1 MSTATAFRYRVVSAA
16 GGAPTTGEVQAASA
30 EAAVQALRA
39 RGQFVVAIEPGQ
51 AAGETRTRR
60 ASGQIGLQLVSELA
74 VLLKA
79 GLPLDR
85 ALALAIDNI
94 EDAAAAR
101 ALGGLLQSV
110 REGAPLSRAMLDHPQ
125 LFSAADSAMAEA
137 GEASGRLGEALERL
151 AVMLK
156 QAENLRR
163 TITSA
168 MIYPAALLVIAVG
181 VIALMLLYVVPQ
193 FETMLATTRGE
204 LPWATVMIMAL
215 SRGLREWW
223 PVLLLVGAGTVMVLT
238 RLRHNPALRR
248 GVDRVVLGVP
258 LIGELVRRIETARFA
273 HTLGA
278 LVEGGVPLPQAMA
291 LARRTVGNSV
301 MGEALDGVV
310 ATLREGGGLAGPL
323 AQTGVLPRM
332 AVAFLR
338 TGEEASQL
346 ALMLA
351 RLAEVLD
358 QDVQTRLERLVAV
371 LTPAITVILGASVA
385 GIIAAVMS
393 AILGFNELAVAQP

>member
-1 MSTATAFRYRVVSAA
+1 
-16 GGAPTTGEVQAASA
+16 
-30 EAAVQALRA
+30 
-39 RGQFVVAIEPGQ
+39 
-51 AAGETRTRR
+51 
-60 ASGQIGLQLVSELA
+60 A

-94 EDAAAAR
+94 EDSAAAR
-101 ALGGLLQSV
+101 ALTGLLQSV
-110 REGAPLSRAMLDHPQ
+110 REGAPLSRAMLDHPA

-156 QAENLRR
+156 QAANLRR
-163 TITSA
+163 TIVSA

-181 VIALMLLYVVPQ
+181 VIALMLLFVVPQ
-193 FETMLATTRGE
+193 FESMLAAAQGN
-204 LPWATVMIMAL
+204 LPWPTLMIMAL
-215 SRGLREWW
+215 SQALRAWW
-223 PVLLLVGAGTVMVLT
+223 PILLLLAATAVMGAA
-238 RLRHNPALRR
+238 RLRHNPAFRR
-248 GVDRVVLGVP
+248 GVDRAVLALP
-258 LIGELVRRIETARFA
+258 LVGELVRRIETARFA

-291 LARRTVGNSV
+291 LARRTVANSV

-310 ATLREGGGLAGPL
+310 ATLREGGGLATPL

-358 QDVQTRLERLVAV
+358 SDVQTRLERLVAV

>member
-1 MSTATAFRYRVVSAA
+1 MSGATAFRYRAVDAA
-16 GGAPTTGEVQAASA
+16 GGAETSGEVQAASA
-30 EAAVQALRA
+30 EDAVQALRA
-39 RGQFVVAIEPGQ
+39 RGQFIVSLERGQ
-51 AAGETRTRR
+51 AASERPIRR
-60 ASGQIGLQLVSELA
+60 ASGQISLQLVSELA

-94 EDAAAAR
+94 EEPDAAR
-101 ALGGLLQSV
+101 ALDELLQSV
-110 REGAPLSRAMLDHPQ
+110 REGAPLSRAMLDQPA
-125 LFSAADSAMAEA
+125 LFTSTDSAMAEA
-137 GEASGRLGEALERL
+137 GEASGRLGDALERL

-156 QAENLRR
+156 QAANLRR

-168 MIYPAALLVIAVG
+168 LVYPAALLVIAVG

-193 FETMLATTRGE
+193 FETMLAAAQGE
-204 LPWATVMIMAL
+204 LPWATRAIMAL

-223 PVLLLVGAGTVMVLT
+223 AVLLLVMAGAVLAIM
-238 RLRHNPALRR
+238 RLRSSPAISRTI
-248 GVDRVVLGVP
+248 DRVVLRLP

-291 LARRTVGNSV
+291 LARRTVANSV

-310 ATLREGGGLAGPL
+310 AGLREGGGLAGPL

-346 ALMLA
+346 ALMLS

-371 LTPAITVILGASVA
+371 LTPAITVILGATVA

>member
-1 MSTATAFRYRVVSAA
+1 MNAATAFRYRVVDAA
-16 GGAPTTGEVQAASA
+16 GGAETSGELQAASA
-30 EAAVQALRA
+30 EEAVKALRA
-39 RGQFVVAIEPGQ
+39 RGQFVVSLE
-51 AAGETRTRR
+51 AGPASGEARVRR
-60 ASGQIGLQLVSELA
+60 ASVQVSLQLVGELA

-94 EDAAAAR
+94 EEPAASR
-101 ALGGLLQSV
+101 ALNALLQSV
-110 REGAPLSRAMLDHPQ
+110 REGAPLSRAMLDHPA
-125 LFSAADSAMAEA
+125 LFTPADSAMAEA
-137 GEASGRLGEALERL
+137 GEASGRLGDALERL

-156 QAENLRR
+156 QAANLKR

-168 MIYPAALLVIAVG
+168 LVYPAALLVIAVG

-193 FETMLATTRGE
+193 FETMLASAQGE
-204 LPWATVMIMAL
+204 LPWATRAIMGL
-215 SRGLREWW
+215 SRALRDWW
-223 PVLLLVGAGTVMVLT
+223 AVLLLVLAGAVLALM
-238 RLRHNPALRR
+238 RLRGNPAISRTI
-248 GVDRVVLGVP
+248 DRVVLGLP

-291 LARRTVGNSV
+291 LARRTVANSV
-301 MGEALDGVV
+301 MGEALDSVV

-346 ALMLA
+346 ALMLS

-358 QDVQTRLERLVAV
+358 QDVQTRLERLVAI
-371 LTPAITVILGASVA
+371 LTPAITVILGATVA

>member
-1 MSTATAFRYRVVSAA
+1 MSTVTAFRYRVVSAA
-16 GGAPTTGEVQAASA
+16 GGAPVSGEVQAASA
-30 EAAVQALRA
+30 AEAVQALRA
-39 RGQFVVAIEPGQ
+39 RGQFVVSLEPGQ
-51 AAGETRTRR
+51 AAAERPARR
-60 ASGQIGLQLVSELA
+60 VSGQIELQLIGELA

-94 EDAAAAR
+94 EDPAASR
-101 ALGGLLQSV
+101 ALAGLLQTV
-110 REGAPLSRAMLDHPQ
+110 REGAPLSRAMLDHPA
-125 LFSAADSAMAEA
+125 LFSPADSAMAEA
-137 GEASGRLGEALERL
+137 GEASGRLGDALERL

-156 QAENLRR
+156 QAANLRR
-163 TITSA
+163 TIISA
-168 MIYPAALLVIAVG
+168 LIYPAALLVIAVG
-181 VIALMLLYVVPQ
+181 VIALMLLFVVPQ
-193 FETMLATTRGE
+193 FETMLATAQGE

-215 SRGLREWW
+215 SRALREWW
-223 PVLLLVGAGTVMVLT
+223 PALLAFAAILVLALM
-238 RLRHNPALRR
+238 RLRHSPALRR
-248 GVDRVVLGVP
+248 SFDRTVLALP
-258 LIGELVRRIETARFA
+258 LVGELVRRIETARFA

-301 MGEALDGVV
+301 MGEALDSVV

-346 ALMLA
+346 ALMLS

-358 QDVQTRLERLVAV
+358 ADVQMRLERLVAV

>member
-1 MSTATAFRYRVVSAA
+1 VVSAA
-16 GGAPTTGEVQAASA
+16 GGAPTSGEVQAASA

-39 RGQFVVAIEPGQ
+39 RGQFVVALEPGE
-51 AAGETRTRR
+51 AAGESRVRR
-60 ASGQIGLQLVSELA
+60 ASGQIGLQLVGELA

-101 ALGGLLQSV
+101 ALAGLLQSV
-110 REGAPLSRAMLDHPQ
+110 REGAPLSRAMLDHPS

-137 GEASGRLGEALERL
+137 GEASGRLGDALERL
-151 AVMLK
+151 AVMLR
-156 QAENLRR
+156 QAANLRR

-168 MIYPAALLVIAVG
+168 LVYPAALLVIAVG

-193 FETMLATTRGE
+193 FETMLAAARGE
-204 LPWATVMIMAL
+204 LPWATVMIIAL
-215 SRGLREWW
+215 SRALREWW
-223 PVLLLVGAGTVMVLT
+223 PLLLLVLAGTALALT
-238 RLRHNPALRR
+238 RLRRSPALRR
-248 GVDRVVLGVP
+248 TADRAVLGLP
-258 LIGELVRRIETARFA
+258 LVGELVRRIETARFA

-301 MGEALDGVV
+301 MGDALDSVV

-346 ALMLA
+346 ALMLS

>member
-1 MSTATAFRYRVVSAA
+1 MNAVTAFRYRVVSAA
-16 GGAPTTGEVQAASA
+16 GGAPTSGEVQAARV
-30 EAAVQALRA
+30 EDAVQALRA
-39 RGQFVVAIEPGQ
+39 RGQFVVSIEPGQ
-51 AAGETRTRR
+51 AAGEGRTRR
-60 ASGQIGLQLVSELA
+60 VSGQIGLQLVGELA

-101 ALGGLLQSV
+101 ALTGLLQSV
-110 REGAPLSRAMLDHPQ
+110 REGAPLSRAMLDHPA

-137 GEASGRLGEALERL
+137 GEASGRLGDALERL

-181 VIALMLLYVVPQ
+181 VIALMLLFVIPQ
-193 FETMLATTRGE
+193 FETMLATARGD

-223 PVLLLVGAGTVMVLT
+223 PLLLLGLGVTIIAMM
-238 RLRHNPALRR
+238 RLGRSPAVRR
-248 GVDRVVLGVP
+248 SVDRAVLGLP
-258 LIGELVRRIETARFA
+258 LVGELVRRIETARFA

-371 LTPAITVILGASVA
+371 LTPAITVILGATVA

>member
-1 MSTATAFRYRVVSAA
+1 MSGATAFRYRVVDAA
-16 GGAPTTGEVQAASA
+16 GGAETTGEVRAASA
-30 EAAVQALRA
+30 EDAVQVLRA
-39 RGQFVVAIEPGQ
+39 RGQFIVALEPGQ
-51 AAGETRTRR
+51 AASERKARR
-60 ASGQIGLQLVSELA
+60 VPVQVSQQLVSELA

-94 EDAAAAR
+94 EEPAAAR
-101 ALGGLLQSV
+101 ALGELLQSV
-110 REGAPLSRAMLDHPQ
+110 REGAPLSRAMLDHPE
-125 LFSAADSAMAEA
+125 LFSPADSAMAEA
-137 GEASGRLGEALERL
+137 GEASGRLGDALERL
-151 AVMLK
+151 AAMLK
-156 QAENLRR
+156 QAANLRR

-168 MIYPAALLVIAVG
+168 MVYPAALLVIAVG

-193 FETMLATTRGE
+193 FETMLATARGE
-204 LPWATVMIMAL
+204 LPWATRAIMEL
-215 SRGLREWW
+215 SRALREWW
-223 PVLLLVGAGTVMVLT
+223 AVFLLLLAGLVLAAM
-238 RLRHNPALRR
+238 RLRRSPSLRR
-248 GVDRVVLGVP
+248 TMDRVVLGLP

-291 LARRTVGNSV
+291 LARRTVANS
-301 MGEALDGVV
+301 MIGDALDGVV

-358 QDVQTRLERLVAV
+358 QDVQTRLERLVAI
-371 LTPAITVILGASVA
+371 LTPAITVLLGATVA

>member
-1 MSTATAFRYRVVSAA
+1 MSAATAFRYRVVNSA
-16 GGAPTTGEVQAASA
+16 GGAETSGEVQAASA
-30 EAAVQALRA
+30 QDAVQALRA
-39 RGQFVVAIEPGQ
+39 RGQFVVSLEPGQ
-51 AAGETRTRR
+51 AAGQRHTRR
-60 ASGQIGLQLVSELA
+60 ASVQVSLQLVSELA

-94 EDAAAAR
+94 EELAATR
-101 ALGGLLQSV
+101 ALHELLQSV
-110 REGAPLSRAMLDHPQ
+110 REGAPLSRAMVDHPS
-125 LFSAADSAMAEA
+125 LFSPADSAMAEA
-137 GEASGRLGEALERL
+137 GEASGRLGDALERL

-156 QAENLRR
+156 QAANLRR

-168 MIYPAALLVIAVG
+168 LVYPAALLVIAVG

-193 FETMLATTRGE
+193 FETMLAAAQGE
-204 LPWATVMIMAL
+204 LPWATRAIMGL
-215 SRGLREWW
+215 SRALREWW
-223 PVLLLVGAGTVMVLT
+223 AILLLLVAGAVLAVM
-238 RLRHNPALRR
+238 RLRSSPSVSRTI
-248 GVDRVVLGVP
+248 DRVVLGLP

-291 LARRTVGNSV
+291 LARRTVANSV

-310 ATLREGGGLAGPL
+310 AGLREGGGLAGPL

-358 QDVQTRLERLVAV
+358 QDVQTRLERLVAI
-371 LTPAITVILGASVA
+371 LTPAITVILGATVA

>member
-1 MSTATAFRYRVVSAA
+1 
-16 GGAPTTGEVQAASA
+16 
-30 EAAVQALRA
+30 
-39 RGQFVVAIEPGQ
+39 
-51 AAGETRTRR
+51 
-60 ASGQIGLQLVSELA
+60 
-74 VLLKA
+74 
-79 GLPLDR
+79 
-85 ALALAIDNI
+85 
-94 EDAAAAR
+94 
-101 ALGGLLQSV
+101 
-110 REGAPLSRAMLDHPQ
+110 
-125 LFSAADSAMAEA
+125 
-137 GEASGRLGEALERL
+137 
-151 AVMLK
+151 
-156 QAENLRR
+156 
-163 TITSA
+163 
-168 MIYPAALLVIAVG
+168 
-181 VIALMLLYVVPQ
+181 
-193 FETMLATTRGE
+193 
-204 LPWATVMIMAL
+204 
-215 SRGLREWW
+215 
-223 PVLLLVGAGTVMVLT
+223 VLLLVGAGTVMALT

>member
-1 MSTATAFRYRVVSAA
+1 MRGATAFRYRVVDAA
-16 GGAPTTGEVQAASA
+16 GGAESTGEVRAASA
-30 EAAVQALRA
+30 EDAVQALRA
-39 RGQFVVAIEPGQ
+39 RGQFIVALEPGK
-51 AAGETRTRR
+51 AAAEHRARR
-60 ASGQIGLQLVSELA
+60 ISVQVSLQLVSELA

-94 EDAAAAR
+94 EEPAAAR
-101 ALGGLLQSV
+101 ALGELLQSV
-110 REGAPLSRAMLDHPQ
+110 REGAPLSRAMLDHPE
-125 LFSAADSAMAEA
+125 LFSTADSAMAEA
-137 GEASGRLGEALERL
+137 GEANGRLGDALERL

-156 QAENLRR
+156 QAANLRR

-168 MIYPAALLVIAVG
+168 MVYPVALLVIAVG

-193 FETMLATTRGE
+193 FETMLATARGE
-204 LPWATVMIMAL
+204 LPWATRAIMGL
-215 SRGLREWW
+215 SRALREWW
-223 PVLLLVGAGTVMVLT
+223 AVLLLLLAGLVLAAM
-238 RLRHNPALRR
+238 RLRSSPSISR
-248 GVDRVVLGVP
+248 GIDRVVLGLP
-258 LIGELVRRIETARFA
+258 LIGDLVRRIETARFA

-291 LARRTVGNSV
+291 LARRTVANSV
-301 MGEALDGVV
+301 MGEALDSVV

-346 ALMLA
+346 ALMLS

-358 QDVQTRLERLVAV
+358 QDVQTRLERLVAI
-371 LTPAITVILGASVA
+371 LTPAITVILGATVA